1 MKRAVA
7 VRVVGP
13 LHWIVIPSL
22 IVAGVSVLLATPFEL
37 FGLKLPEPVS
47 AVVLAFAWPLI
58 RPSIIGPVVLFFLGL
73 FLDLVWGGMLGVWPL
88 ALLAVYVLVLLSRNL
103 LSGQE
108 TTILMLWYGC
118 CTLLAFLIAYLVVSL
133 DASNA
138 PSLFALVGQVVPTL
152 ILWPAACWMLERF
165 DDGDTRFR

>member
-1 MKRAVA
+1 MKRPVA

-13 LHWIVIPSL
+13 MHWIVIPSL
-22 IVAGVSVLLATPFEL
+22 IVAGLSILLATPFQL
-37 FGLKLPEPVS
+37 FGFKLPEPVP
-47 AVVLAFAWPLI
+47 ALVLAFAWPLI
-58 RPSIIGPVVLFFLGL
+58 RPSIIGPVVLFVLGL
-73 FLDLVWGGMLGVWPL
+73 FLDLLWGGVLGVWPL

-133 DASNA
+133 DAGNA
-138 PSLFALVGQVVPTL
+138 PSLFGLAGQVVPTL
-152 ILWPAACWMLERF
+152 ILWPAAYWMLERF

>member
-22 IVAGVSVLLATPFEL
+22 IVAGVSILLATPFEL
-37 FGLKLPEPVS
+37 FGLKLPEPVP
-47 AVVLAFAWPLI
+47 ALVLAFAWPLI
-58 RPSIIGPVVLFFLGL
+58 RPSMIGPVVLFFLGL
-73 FLDLVWGGMLGVWPL
+73 FLDLLWGGMLGVWPL
-88 ALLAVYVLVLLSRNL
+88 ALLTVYVLVLLSRNL

-108 TTILMLWYGC
+108 TAILMVWYGC
-118 CTLLAFLIAYLVVSL
+118 CTLLAFLVAYLFVTL
-133 DASNA
+133 DAGRA
-138 PSLFALVGQVVPTL
+138 PSVLGLLGQVIPTL
-152 ILWPAACWMLERF
+152 ILWPAANWMIQRF